1 MRHQN
6 LDWNKIQLAKKFH
19 LEGLSPAEVKL
30 FLHWKATDSDFARA
44 VEAIASNRSIKE
56 DLALLESIDEDVAWT
71 RFSLKNFP
79 IASKSKIRSF
89 TSWYRAAAVF
99 AGVLLCASVWWME
112 FSNRNADLQVSLPAG
127 SFSNKV
133 GSVSSF
139 LLPDSTRVWL
149 STGSA
154 LQYGADFPKNRKVL
168 LQGEAFFEVRKNPD
182 FPFEVTTGGVETEVL
197 GTSFNLKAYPGEGVD
212 LSVFTGKVQ
221 FGEPDSTGGAFLLTK
236 NQTISWSAQSGF
248 SEIKSFDSALGPDWK
263 SSVFRFENASLEDI
277 VQSLGRWYPV
287 EFEVAGQAGRCRFS
301 GEFHRSSLE
310 QILEVLSYTLNLSY
324 QIHETTVKIK
334 SKPC

>member
-1 MRHQN
+1 MGHQN
-6 LDWNKIQLAKKFH
+6 LDWKKIQLAKKNH
-19 LEGLSPAEVKL
+19 LEGLSPEELKL
-30 FLHWKATDSDFARA
+30 FLYWKATDGDFARA
-44 VEAIASNRSIKE
+44 VDSFASRKSIKE
-56 DLALLESIDEDVAWT
+56 DLEQLESVDEDAAWT

-79 IASKSKIRSF
+79 TESRSKTKSF
-89 TSWYRAAAVF
+89 SSWYRAAAVF
-99 AGVLLCASVWWME
+99 VGVLVCASVWWME
-112 FSNRNADLQVSLPAG
+112 FSDRSTELQEYLPAG

-154 LQYGADFPKNRKVL
+154 LQYDENFPQNRKVR

-182 FPFEVTTGGVETEVL
+182 FPFEITTERLETKVL
-197 GTSFNLKAYPGEGVD
+197 GTSFNLRAYPGERVD
-212 LSVFTGKVQ
+212 LSVYSGKVQ
-221 FGEPDSTGGAFLLTK
+221 FGEKNGQEVVFFLTK
-236 NQTISWSAQSGF
+236 NQTISWSAQAGF
-248 SEIKSFDSALGPDWK
+248 AEVKSFDSTLAPDWK
-263 SSVFRFENASLEDI
+263 SGVFRFDNASLEDI
-277 VQSLGRWYPV
+277 VRSLGKWYPV
-287 EFEVAGQAGRCRFS
+287 EFKVTGHAGRCRFS

-324 QIHETTVKIK
+324 QIHENTVNIE

>member
-1 MRHQN
+1 M
-6 LDWNKIQLAKKFH
+6 DWNKIQLAKKYH
-19 LEGLSPAEVKL
+19 LEGLSPEELKL
-30 FLHWKATDSDFARA
+30 FLHWKATDRDFARA
-44 VEAIASNRSIKE
+44 VEAITSGRSIKE
-56 DLALLESIDEDVAWT
+56 DLELLESVDEDAAWT

-79 IASKSKIRSF
+79 IESKSKTRSF
-89 TSWYRAAAVF
+89 ASWYRAAAVF
-99 AGVLLCASVWWME
+99 AGVVLCASVWWME
-112 FSNRNADLQVSLPAG
+112 FSKRNADLEVSLPAG

-139 LLPDSTRVWL
+139 LLPDSTQVWL

-154 LQYGADFPKNRKVL
+154 LQYEEDFPKNRKVR

-182 FPFEVTTGGVETEVL
+182 FPFEVTTDVVETKVL

-221 FGEPDSTGGAFLLTK
+221 FGEPDSTDMFFLLTK

-248 SEIKSFDSALGPDWK
+248 SKIKEFDSSVVPDWK
-263 SSVFRFENASLEDI
+263 SGVFRFENASLDDI
-277 VQSLGRWYPV
+277 VKSIARWYPV
-287 EFEVAGQAGRCRFS
+287 EFKVTGNSGSCRFS

-310 QILEVLSYTLNLSY
+310 QVLEVLSYTLNLSY
-324 QIHETTVKIK
+324 QIHENTVQIK

>member
-19 LEGLSPAEVKL
+19 LEGLSPEELQL
-30 FLHWKATDSDFARA
+30 FLHWKATDKDFARA
-44 VEAIASNRSIKE
+44 VDAITSNRSIRE
-56 DLALLESIDEDVAWT
+56 DLVQLERVDEEAAWI

-79 IASKSKIRSF
+79 LESKSKTRSF
-89 TSWYRAAAVF
+89 ASWYRLAAVF
-99 AGVLLCASVWWME
+99 AGVLLCVSVCWME
-112 FSNRNADLQVSLPAG
+112 FSNRNADLLEYLPAG

-139 LLPDSTRVWL
+139 LLPDSTQVWL

-154 LQYGADFPKNRKVL
+154 LQYDGNFPKNRKVR
-168 LQGEAFFEVRKNPD
+168 LQGEAFFVVRKNPD
-182 FPFEVTTGGVETEVL
+182 FPFEITTDGLETRVL

-212 LSVFTGKVQ
+212 LSVYSGKVQ
-221 FGEPDSTGGAFLLTK
+221 FGEKDRPDAVFFLTK
-236 NQTISWSAQSGF
+236 NQNISWSTEAGF
-248 SEIKSFDSALGPDWK
+248 AEIKSFDSALAPDWK
-263 SSVFRFENASLEDI
+263 SGVFRFDNASLEDI
-277 VQSLGRWYPV
+277 VKSLGRWYPV
-287 EFEVAGQAGRCRFS
+287 EFEVVGQARRCRFS

-324 QIHETTVKIK
+324 QIHENTVQIK